1 MPRDILG
8 APGISNMLDRTKI
21 SNRFAVGN
29 LATFI
34 KAGGGNLDD
43 FHLSKLSVC
52 NKRNKNLNMEYEKF
66 YNEFQAPKHS
76 VVGWDGKVV
85 KTVMGSD
92 KSVDYLAIVLSGAPN
107 MMEGKILEVEE
118 MTDSRGETQC
128 QTTFNVLTACRA
140 SDSVRAL
147 LFDTT
152 ASNTGVKKGAAQLL
166 LQKFGRPLM
175 WFECCHHMSE
185 LFIKPVWVM
194 LFGEDCSPFRSDI
207 SLFKTTCPYIIK
219 DNFIELN
226 HQSWLELQLKETTVQ
241 LLTSILTIPNNKA

>member
-1 MPRDILG
+1 
-8 APGISNMLDRTKI
+8 MLDRTKI

-43 FHLSKLSVC
+43 FHLSKSSVC
-52 NKRNKNLNMEYEKF
+52 NKRNKNRNMEYGKF

-128 QTTFNVLTACRA
+128 QTTFNVLTAY
-140 SDSVRAL
+140 
-147 LFDTT
+147 
-152 ASNTGVKKGAAQLL
+152 
-166 LQKFGRPLM
+166 RPCL
-175 WFECCHHMSE
+175 CQGS
-185 LFIKPVWVM
+185 
-194 LFGEDCSPFRSDI
+194 
-207 SLFKTTCPYIIK
+207 
-219 DNFIELN
+219 
-226 HQSWLELQLKETTVQ
+226 TV
-241 LLTSILTIPNNKA
+241 